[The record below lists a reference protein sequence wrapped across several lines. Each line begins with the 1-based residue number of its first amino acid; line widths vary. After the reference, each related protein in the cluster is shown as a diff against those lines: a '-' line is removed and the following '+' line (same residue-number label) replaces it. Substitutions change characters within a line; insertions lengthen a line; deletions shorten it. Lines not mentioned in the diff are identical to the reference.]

1 MKNKSQTTTTKTSL
15 DKEWECRK
23 VKLSTI
29 IPNARNPRT
38 ITKEKFERL
47 KKKIEEV
54 GFHSP
59 IKVDNEGVILGGNQ
73 RYSALVDMGLGE
85 IEVPVMFPLFE
96 LTERDRQE
104 IIITDNVSDGDW
116 DTDILANEY
125 DEDDLADWGLDLNWK
140 DQKITDED
148 GQEKE
153 IDIHKAKC
161 KIVFS
166 YTDSKEI
173 IDAFLK
179 EMHEK
184 YPELLYEVEIDD

>member
-1 MKNKSQTTTTKTSL
+1 MWQMTTTKTSL

-38 ITKEKFERL
+38 ISKEKFERL

-73 RYSALVDMGLGE
+73 RYSALVDMGYGE
-85 IEVPVMFPLFE
+85 IEVPVMFPLFK

-116 DTDILANEY
+116 DMDALANEF
-125 DEDDLADWGLDLNWK
+125 DIEDLEDWGLISTGK
-140 DQKITDED
+140 TR
-148 GQEKE
+148 
-153 IDIHKAKC
+153 
-161 KIVFS
+161 
-166 YTDSKEI
+166 
-173 IDAFLK
+173 
-179 EMHEK
+179 K
-184 YPELLYEVEIDD
+184 YPTKTDRKKK